1 MQKIELFVIGGMVAV
16 ALGVTA
22 AFSTGPGGFTM
33 TAEEA
38 RIAAHQG
45 PRLIVVESYG
55 CGWCKRLRKDLAPEY
70 LSSTY
75 HTEVAPLVYADIN
88 SSAVRKLTLDA
99 PINSTP
105 TLLMVD
111 REGNELGRLTG
122 YPGSISRMMRFVGK
136 YASS

>member
-1 MQKIELFVIGGMVAV
+1 MQKIELFVIGGMVAI

-22 AFSTGPGGFTM
+22 VASTGPGGFTM

-38 RIAAHQG
+38 RVAAHQG

-55 CGWCKRLRKDLAPEY
+55 CGWCKKLRKDLAPEY
-70 LSSTY
+70 ESSTY
-75 HTEVAPLVYADIN
+75 HSEVAPLVYANIN

-99 PINSTP
+99 PIHATP

-122 YPGSISRMMRFVGK
+122 YPGSVNRMMRFVGK
-136 YASS
+136 HASG